1 MRKMKGL
8 SLVEAIASICLF
20 GLGLFHGI
28 RGLFWLL
35 ADENTQ
41 HDSPLYTSLSSIM
54 PLNVWGFLIFL
65 SGLSFVFASW
75 KLPKHQVSNALYIFL
90 LIGGLLSSLL
100 CFAIALI
107 GYGNAI
113 NWLTPSQLIVLS
125 GVGGM
130 LAFFGGMTV
139 WQRNM

>member
-1 MRKMKGL
+1 MQRMKGL

-20 GLGLFHGI
+20 SLGLFHST

-35 ADENTQ
+35 ADGSTK
-41 HDSPLYTSLSSIM
+41 HDSPLYDSLSIVM
-54 PLNVWGFLIFL
+54 PLNVWGALVLL
-65 SGLSFVFASW
+65 SGLSFIFASW

-90 LIGGLLSSLL
+90 FIGGLLSSLL